1 MRLSTPYYLIDEARM
16 LPAMERIRE
25 VQERSGAKCVL
36 ALKCFSSWCAFGFMR
51 PYFAG
56 STSSSLW
63 ETRLG
68 YEKFGGETHG
78 YSVAY
83 ADDEIAEVAR
93 YSDKV
98 IFNSLSQLE
107 RLGHCA
113 AGIPVGLRLNP
124 GIGHSGF
131 ELSNPVCQYSRLGV
145 RAEDLPE
152 DIGSRIQGAMIHVNC
167 DNGDFASFSAQ
178 LDVIEERFGR
188 LLPQLAWLSFGG
200 GIAFT
205 NEDYPVDDFCRRL
218 RAFAERYS
226 LQVYLEPGE
235 AAVTGSTSLVVK
247 VLDIVHNEVPT
258 LVVDAG
264 VETHLLDVLTYSY
277 TPELEG
283 ASSLTKDASDL
294 AAHAHAGHV
303 YRVCGRTCLAGDH
316 FGNYVFPRTI
326 AIGDELCFPD
336 VGGYSMV
343 KKNFFNGIRMPA
355 IYHRTLSGELRLAQ
369 QPAYEDFCEAL
380 TRMPPVSVPAPV
392 QPNLVPTLSFRS
404 QPA

>member
-16 LPAMERIRE
+16 LPAMERIRR
-25 VQERSGAKCVL
+25 VQELSGAKCVL
-36 ALKCFSSWCAFGFMR
+36 ALKCFSSWCAFGFMSQ
-51 PYFAG
+51 YLVG
-56 STSSSLW
+56 TTSSSLW

-68 YEKFGGETHG
+68 HEKFGGETHG

-83 ADDEIAEVAR
+83 SDDEIAEVAS
-93 YSDKV
+93 YCDKV
-98 IFNSLSQLE
+98 IFNSLSQLQ
-107 RLGHCA
+107 RLSPHA

-124 GIGHSGF
+124 GVGHSDY

-152 DIGSRIQGAMIHVNC
+152 DIGARIQGAMIHVNC
-167 DNGDFASFSAQ
+167 DNDDFASFSAQ
-178 LDVIEERFGR
+178 LDVIEERFGN
-188 LLPQLAWLSFGG
+188 LLPQLHWLSFGG

-205 NEDYPVDDFCRRL
+205 NEDYPIEDFCRRL
-218 RAFAERYS
+218 RAFAEKHS
-226 LQVYLEPGE
+226 LQLYLEPGE
-235 AAVTGSTSLVVK
+235 AAVTNSTSLVVK
-247 VLDIVHNEVPT
+247 VLDIVENEVPT

-277 TPELEG
+277 TPELESG
-283 ASSLTKDASDL
+283 IPLTKDATDL
-294 AAHAHAGHV
+294 GAHPGHV

-316 FGNYVFPRTI
+316 FGNYVFPHAI
-326 AIGDELCFPD
+326 AIGDELRFPN

-355 IYHRTLSGELRLAQ
+355 IYHRKLSGELRLAQ
-369 QPAYEDFCEAL
+369 QPTYEDFREAL
-380 TRMPPVSVPAPV
+380 TNASPV
-392 QPNLVPTLSFRS
+392 QPNTPSQLLPSFRS

>member
-25 VQERSGAKCVL
+25 VQDRSGAKCVL

-83 ADDEIAEVAR
+83 ADDEIAEVVR
-93 YSDKV
+93 YSDKI

-178 LDVIEERFGR
+178 LDVIEERFGK
-188 LLPQLAWLSFGG
+188 LLPQLGWLSFGG

-235 AAVTGSTSLVVK
+235 AAVTGS
-247 VLDIVHNEVPT
+247 
-258 LVVDAG
+258 
-264 VETHLLDVLTYSY
+264 
-277 TPELEG
+277 
-283 ASSLTKDASDL
+283 
-294 AAHAHAGHV
+294 
-303 YRVCGRTCLAGDH
+303 R
-316 FGNYVFPRTI
+316 
-326 AIGDELCFPD
+326 
-336 VGGYSMV
+336 
-343 KKNFFNGIRMPA
+343 
-355 IYHRTLSGELRLAQ
+355 
-369 QPAYEDFCEAL
+369 
-380 TRMPPVSVPAPV
+380 
-392 QPNLVPTLSFRS
+392 
-404 QPA
+404 